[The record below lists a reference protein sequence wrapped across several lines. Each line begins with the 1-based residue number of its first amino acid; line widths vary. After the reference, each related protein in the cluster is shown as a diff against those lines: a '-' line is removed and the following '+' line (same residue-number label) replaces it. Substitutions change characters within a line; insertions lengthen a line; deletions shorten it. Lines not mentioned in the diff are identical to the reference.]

1 MHNLI
6 KEAKRYALILKNV
19 QEHFPLVFDDCARG
33 TGIATTNGLYHAIEQ
48 AEKDTVT
55 AAAPELLDCEGECS
69 SYGQCDG
76 DVRAVEVSGNGFKAP
91 FYFNYCQAAI
101 KEDQRRG
108 FLVND
113 LEAKGE

>member
-55 AAAPELLDCEGECS
+55 AAAPELLEALEVLVKKYDSMKDGNI
-69 SYGQCDG
+69 YGQLTNG
-76 DVRAVEVSGNGFKAP
+76 DFFAAR
-91 FYFNYCQAAI
+91 AAI
-101 KEDQRRG
+101 AK
-108 FLVND
+108 
-113 LEAKGE
+113 AKGE